1 MAQKYGEP
9 YPTPEEIRN
18 RQVQPHQWSKLTDE
32 LYYLTKELAHLITQ
46 GQLFLALRNPWRAN
60 TLEVQSYLREAE
72 ETVLDARS
80 FTIYLNGIWLCLLD
94 EAKTNPNE
102 FVLKSQS
109 GNLHYKGFENINEW
123 FVGLWKKLKAVRE
136 KVENVVLPDPV
147 EVGFEDR
154 FDPEGMF
161 RAGGDYSYTGY
172 PPRKLDNPDETK
184 ETQ

>member
-1 MAQKYGEP
+1 MRQKYGEP

-18 RQVQPHQWSKLTDE
+18 RQVQPHQWDKLTDE

-46 GQLFLALRNPWRAN
+46 GQLFLTLRNPWRAN
-60 TLEVQSYLREAE
+60 TLKVHSYLREAE

-109 GNLHYKGFENINEW
+109 GDLHYKGFENINEW
-123 FVGLWKKLKAVRE
+123 FVGLWKKLQAVRE
-136 KVENVVLPDPV
+136 EVENIVSPDPV
-147 EVGFEDR
+147 EVEFEDR

-161 RAGGDYSYTGY
+161 RAGGDYSHTGY
-172 PPRKLDNPDETK
+172 TPRKLDNPDETK

>member
-1 MAQKYGEP
+1 MAQQYGSP

-18 RQVQPHQWSKLTDE
+18 RQVQPHQWDKLTDE

-46 GQLFLALRNPWRAN
+46 GQLFLTLRNPWRAN
-60 TLEVQSYLREAE
+60 TLKVHSYLREAE

-80 FTIYLNGIWLCLLD
+80 FTIYLSGIWLCLLD

-123 FVGLWKKLKAVRE
+123 FVGLWKKLQAVRE
-136 KVENVVLPDPV
+136 EVENIVSPDPV
-147 EVGFEDR
+147 EVEFEDR

-161 RAGGDYSYTGY
+161 RAGGDYSHTGY
-172 PPRKLDNPDETK
+172 TPRKLDNPDETK

>member
-1 MAQKYGEP
+1 MAQQYGSP

-18 RQVQPHQWSKLTDE
+18 RQVQPHQWDKLTDE

-46 GQLFLALRNPWRAN
+46 GQLFLTLRNPWRAN
-60 TLEVQSYLREAE
+60 TLKVHSYLREAE

-123 FVGLWKKLKAVRE
+123 FVGLWKKLQAVRE
-136 KVENVVLPDPV
+136 EVENIVSPDPV
-147 EVGFEDR
+147 EVEFEDR

-161 RAGGDYSYTGY
+161 RAGGDYSHTGY
-172 PPRKLDNPDETK
+172 TPRKLDNPDETK